1 MCPGLSVE
9 NVRRLNTGLADSP
22 RISIELDPSFVPL
35 YLEIPAWSP
44 VPGLFCSALSIA
56 RRLTRNRASPRRV
69 HNRIAAGLAATVKL
83 ALCGFCTTDTNNILA
98 ENRWSLAN
106 RVCLHESVFIREIP
120 GKLRWRTFPNL
131 KGAVPC
137 WRFCAQRIG
146 LYRPKLFCP
155 TSATGYYSGDG
166 DSRISFRFGDL
177 VSFNC
182 TDGLTASLTAL
193 P

>member
-1 MCPGLSVE
+1 MREWIRPALASPDLVLEAQPPAQPHSGVVVE
-9 NVRRLNTGLADSP
+9 RPVRFL
-22 RISIELDPSFVPL
+22 ELGRSFVPL

-106 RVCLHESVFIREIP
+106 RVRLHESVFIRE
-120 GKLRWRTFPNL
+120 FPVSCVGVRFL
-131 KGAVPC
+131 ISREPCHAGAFAPSALGYIVQNCFARRQPRENRESRC
-137 WRFCAQRIG
+137 WGC
-146 LYRPKLFCP
+146 
-155 TSATGYYSGDG
+155 
-166 DSRISFRFGDL
+166 
-177 VSFNC
+177 
-182 TDGLTASLTAL
+182 
-193 P
+193 